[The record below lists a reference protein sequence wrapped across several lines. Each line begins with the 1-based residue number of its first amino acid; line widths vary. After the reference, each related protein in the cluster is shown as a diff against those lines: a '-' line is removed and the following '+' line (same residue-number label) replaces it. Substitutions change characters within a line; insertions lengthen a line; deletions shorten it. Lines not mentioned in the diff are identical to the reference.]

1 MRNRRTLICITLT
14 VVLAV
19 TSLAAAQDL
28 KTIQLPEPEK
38 TGGLPFMDA
47 IMNRMSTREYSTDK
61 LPMQEISNI
70 LFVAWGYSRPDQNL
84 RTAPSSSN
92 RQEMEVYAILEEGV
106 YRYDAKENTLIQ
118 TVTGDIRTSA
128 GKQDFVF
135 TAPLNLVFIADL
147 TKMTQNT
154 RESKIIT
161 ASADAA
167 FCSQNVYLY
176 CASKG
181 LGTVVRGWF
190 DREPFREALQLGDDQ
205 YITWAQ
211 TVGFM
216 AE

>member
-1 MRNRRTLICITLT
+1 MRNRRTIICITLT
-14 VVLAV
+14 AVLAV
-19 TSLAAAQDL
+19 TSLAAAQEL
-28 KTIQLPEPEK
+28 ETIQLPEPEK
-38 TGGLPFMDA
+38 TGGLPLMDA
-47 IMNRMSTREYSTDK
+47 LMSRTSTREYSTEK

-70 LFVAWGYSRPDQNL
+70 LWSAWGFNRPDQNL

-92 RQEMEVYAILEEGV
+92 RQEMSVYAILEEGV
-106 YRYDAKENTLIQ
+106 YRYDARENTLIQ
-118 TVTGDIRTSA
+118 TVAGDIRKAA
-128 GKQDFVF
+128 GKQDFVY

-161 ASADAA
+161 AAADAA

-176 CASKG
+176 CASRG

-211 TVGFM
+211 TVGYKP
-216 AE
+216 